1 MGIIEEAR
9 KIAEEQNKRSIQ
21 EKRRI
26 AQQITGEKLPG
37 AMYTSLVKSGYP
49 KDIAA
54 NLVGIEI
61 Q

>member
-1 MGIIEEAR
+1 MGIIDVAR

-21 EKRRI
+21 EKRKI

-37 AMYTSLVKSGYP
+37 AMYVSLVNSGYP

-54 NLVGIEI
+54 KLVGIEVY
-61 Q
+61 